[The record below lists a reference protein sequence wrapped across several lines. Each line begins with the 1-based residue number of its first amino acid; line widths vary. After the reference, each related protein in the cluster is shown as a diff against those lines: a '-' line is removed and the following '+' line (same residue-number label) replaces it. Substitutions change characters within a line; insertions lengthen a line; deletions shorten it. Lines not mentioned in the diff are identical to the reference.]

1 MTAFIENI
9 RKMMGWCPNA
19 GAIEARKSVQ
29 FDDMMI
35 NSPDGG
41 GELTHTTSRWWNKYH
56 NIILMQSLIMSGIAV
71 YFFILW
77 GGYDSDYI
85 LKVIIYGMGLSISTG
100 IAEWQRMNKVAAGY
114 FKMFHETRI
123 KKFIKY
129 LLIIFTLIVISTGIY
144 AFIFT
149 KVDLKII
156 SPFFFGLSLSL
167 WTLYFLVIL
176 WERKNRKIL
185 FQHGASFYSVDTG
198 GSK

>member
-77 GGYDSDYI
+77 GGYDSDSW
-85 LKVIIYGMGLSISTG
+85 V
-100 IAEWQRMNKVAAGY
+100 
-114 FKMFHETRI
+114 
-123 KKFIKY
+123 
-129 LLIIFTLIVISTGIY
+129 
-144 AFIFT
+144 
-149 KVDLKII
+149 
-156 SPFFFGLSLSL
+156 FG
-167 WTLYFLVIL
+167 
-176 WERKNRKIL
+176 
-185 FQHGASFYSVDTG
+185 
-198 GSK
+198 

>member
-1 MTAFIENI
+1 MTINI
-9 RKMMGWCPNA
+9 DYILRKMMGWCPNA

-29 FDDMMI
+29 FDDLMV
-35 NSPDGG
+35 NAPGGG

-100 IAEWQRMNKVAAGY
+100 IAEWQRMNKAAAGY
-114 FKMFHETRI
+114 FKMLHETRI

-149 KVDLKII
+149 K
-156 SPFFFGLSLSL
+156 
-167 WTLYFLVIL
+167 
-176 WERKNRKIL
+176 